1 MDGGKEGK
9 SLEDRTLLVGSSE
22 KSLALLQSLLADTS
36 YSQCHTAADG
46 AQARRML
53 AGGEYSLVVINTPLT
68 DETGLDLAVQ
78 AAQSSLAGVILLVR
92 AEMMEA
98 VVPKVEESGVLAVAK
113 PIARPLFD
121 QALRLS
127 MIARNRMLNL
137 HHQNEKLQTKLEE
150 MRMVDRAKCA
160 LIQYLRM
167 TEQQAHRHIEKQ
179 AMDTRQTKM
188 QVARDIV
195 NTYEML

>member
-1 MDGGKEGK
+1 MEG
-9 SLEDRTLLVGSSE
+9 LTLLVGSSE
-22 KSLALLQSLLADTS
+22 KSQTLLQSLLNGTGF
-36 YSQCHTAADG
+36 SQCALAQNG
-46 AQARRML
+46 AEARRML
-53 AGGEYSLVVINTPLT
+53 NQGEYALTVINTPLT
-68 DETGLDLAVQ
+68 DEPGIDLAVMT
-78 AAQSSLAGVILLVR
+78 AQSTLSGVILLVK
-92 AEMMEA
+92 AEMA
-98 VVPKVEESGVLAVAK
+98 DAISQKVEESGVLVVAK
-113 PIARPLFD
+113 PVARQLFD

-127 MIARNRMLNL
+127 MTARNRMLMLQN
-137 HHQNEKLQTKLEE
+137 QNEKLQKKIEE

-179 AMDTRQTKM
+179 AMDTRQTRM

>member
-1 MDGGKEGK
+1 ME
-9 SLEDRTLLVGSSE
+9 ERTLLVGSSE
-22 KSLALLQSLLADTS
+22 KSLALLASLLSDTPYKS
-36 YSQCHTAADG
+36 CQTAADA
-46 AQARRML
+46 AQARRLM
-53 AGGEYSLVVINTPLT
+53 AAGEYALIVVNAPLS

-92 AEMMEA
+92 GESMAAVAE
-98 VVPKVEESGVLAVAK
+98 KVSDSGVLVVGK
-113 PIARPLFD
+113 PVARPLFD

-127 MIARNRMLNL
+127 MIARNRMMNL
-137 HHQNEKLQTKLEE
+137 HRQNEKLQTKLEE

>member
-1 MDGGKEGK
+1 MTLEG
-9 SLEDRTLLVGSSE
+9 LTLLVGSSE
-22 KSLALLQSLLADTS
+22 KSQALLQSLLSGTGF
-36 YSQCHTAADG
+36 SQCVLAQNG
-46 AQARRML
+46 AEARRML
-53 AGGEYSLVVINTPLT
+53 NQGDYALTIINTPLT
-68 DETGLDLAVQ
+68 DEPGIDLAVKT
-78 AAQSSLAGVILLVR
+78 AQSTLSGVILLVK
-92 AEMMEA
+92 AEMA
-98 VVPKVEESGVLAVAK
+98 DVVSQKVEESGVLVVAK
-113 PIARPLFD
+113 PVARLLFD

-127 MIARNRMLNL
+127 MTARNRMLMLQN
-137 HHQNEKLQTKLEE
+137 QNEKLQKKIEE

>member
-1 MDGGKEGK
+1 MTLEGM
-9 SLEDRTLLVGSSE
+9 TLLVGSSE
-22 KSLALLQSLLADTS
+22 KSQSLLQSLLNGTGF
-36 YSQCHTAADG
+36 SQCTL
-46 AQARRML
+46 AQNGSEARRML
-53 AGGEYSLVVINTPLT
+53 TQGEYTLVIINTPLT
-68 DETGLDLAVQ
+68 DEPGIDLAVKT
-78 AAQSSLAGVILLVR
+78 AQSTLAGVILLVK
-92 AEMMEA
+92 AEMA
-98 VVPKVEESGVLAVAK
+98 DIISQKVEDGGVLVVAK
-113 PIARPLFD
+113 PVSRPLFD

-127 MIARNRMLNL
+127 MTARNRMLTLQN
-137 HHQNEKLQTKLEE
+137 QNEKLQKKIEE

-195 NTYEML
+195 NTYEMI

>member
-1 MDGGKEGK
+1 MTLEGM
-9 SLEDRTLLVGSSE
+9 TLLVGSSE
-22 KSLALLQSLLADTS
+22 KSQALLQSLLNGTGF
-36 YSQCHTAADG
+36 SQCTLSQNG
-46 AQARRML
+46 AEARRTL
-53 AGGEYSLVVINTPLT
+53 AQGDYSLVIINTPLI
-68 DETGLDLAVQ
+68 DEPGIDLAVKT
-78 AAQSSLAGVILLVR
+78 AQTTLSGVILLVK
-92 AEMMEA
+92 ADMA
-98 VVPKVEESGVLAVAK
+98 DVIAQKVEDSGVLVVAK
-113 PIARPLFD
+113 PVSRPLFD

-127 MIARNRMLNL
+127 MTARNRMLMLQN
-137 HHQNEKLQTKLEE
+137 QNEKLQKKIEE

-195 NTYEML
+195 NTYEMI

>member
-1 MDGGKEGK
+1 MTLEGT
-9 SLEDRTLLVGSSE
+9 TLLVGSSE
-22 KSLALLQSLLADTS
+22 KSQALLQTLLNGTGF
-36 YSQCHTAADG
+36 SQCTLSQNG
-46 AQARRML
+46 AEARRIL
-53 AGGEYSLVVINTPLT
+53 TQGDYSLVIINTPLT
-68 DETGLDLAVQ
+68 DEPGIDLAVKT
-78 AAQSSLAGVILLVR
+78 AQSTLSGVILLVK
-92 AEMMEA
+92 AEMA
-98 VVPKVEESGVLAVAK
+98 DVIAQKVEDSGVLVVAK
-113 PIARPLFD
+113 PVSRPLFD

-127 MIARNRMLNL
+127 MTARNRMLMLQN
-137 HHQNEKLQTKLEE
+137 QNEKLQKKIEE

-195 NTYEML
+195 NTYEMI

>member
-1 MDGGKEGK
+1 MTLEGK
-9 SLEDRTLLVGSSE
+9 TLLVGSSE
-22 KSLALLQSLLADTS
+22 KSQTLLQTLLNGTGF
-36 YSQCHTAADG
+36 SQCALSNNG
-46 AQARRML
+46 AEARRMM
-53 AGGEYSLVVINTPLT
+53 AQGDFALVIINTPLT
-68 DETGLDLAVQ
+68 DEPGIDLAVKT
-78 AAQSSLAGVILLVR
+78 AQSTLSGVILLVK
-92 AEMMEA
+92 AEMSD
-98 VVPKVEESGVLAVAK
+98 VISQKVEDSGVLVVAK
-113 PIARPLFD
+113 PVSRPLFD

-127 MIARNRMLNL
+127 MTARNRMLSLQN
-137 HHQNEKLQTKLEE
+137 QNEKLQKKIEE

-195 NTYEML
+195 NTYEMI

>member
-1 MDGGKEGK
+1 MEG
-9 SLEDRTLLVGSSE
+9 LTLLVGSSE
-22 KSLALLQSLLADTS
+22 KSQALLQSLLNGTGFQKCSLA
-36 YSQCHTAADG
+36 QNG
-46 AQARRML
+46 AEARRML
-53 AGGEYSLVVINTPLT
+53 AQGEYALTIINTPLT
-68 DETGLDLAVQ
+68 DEPGIDLAVKT
-78 AAQSSLAGVILLVR
+78 AQSTLSGVILLVK
-92 AEMMEA
+92 AEMA
-98 VVPKVEESGVLAVAK
+98 DAISQKVEESGVLVVAK
-113 PIARPLFD
+113 PVARQLFD

-127 MIARNRMLNL
+127 MTARNRMLMLQN
-137 HHQNEKLQTKLEE
+137 QNEKLQKKIEE

>member
-1 MDGGKEGK
+1 MTLEG
-9 SLEDRTLLVGSSE
+9 LTLLVGSSE
-22 KSLALLQSLLADTS
+22 KSQALLQSLLSGTGF
-36 YSQCHTAADG
+36 SQCVLAQNG
-46 AQARRML
+46 AEARRML
-53 AGGEYSLVVINTPLT
+53 NQGEYALTIINTPLT
-68 DETGLDLAVQ
+68 DETGIDLAVKT
-78 AAQSSLAGVILLVR
+78 AQSTLSGVILLVK
-92 AEMMEA
+92 AEMA
-98 VVPKVEESGVLAVAK
+98 DVVSQKVEESGVLVVAK
-113 PIARPLFD
+113 PVARLLFD

-127 MIARNRMLNL
+127 MTARNRMLMLQN
-137 HHQNEKLQTKLEE
+137 QNEKLQKKIEE

-195 NTYEML
+195 NTYEMI

>member
-1 MDGGKEGK
+1 M
-9 SLEDRTLLVGSSE
+9 LVGSSE
-22 KSLALLQSLLADTS
+22 KSRALLQSLLATTE
-36 YSQCHTAADG
+36 YSQCMSASSG
-46 AQARRML
+46 AEARRML
-53 AGGEYSLVVINTPLT
+53 ASGDFSLVIINTPLS
-68 DETGLDLAVQ
+68 DEPGMELAVET
-78 AAQSSLAGVILLVR
+78 AQSSLAGVILLVR
-92 AEMMEA
+92 AELAETIA
-98 VVPKVEESGVLAVAK
+98 ERVETSGVMVVGK
-113 PIARPLFD
+113 PVARPLFD

-127 MIARNRMLNL
+127 MTARNRMLFLQN
-137 HHQNEKLQTKLEE
+137 QNEKLQKKIEE

-188 QVARDIV
+188 QVAKDIV

>member
-1 MDGGKEGK
+1 MTLEG
-9 SLEDRTLLVGSSE
+9 LTLLVGSSE
-22 KSLALLQSLLADTS
+22 KSQALLQSLLSGTGF
-36 YSQCHTAADG
+36 SQCVLAQNG
-46 AQARRML
+46 AEARRML
-53 AGGEYSLVVINTPLT
+53 NQGEYALTIINTPLT
-68 DETGLDLAVQ
+68 DEPGIDLAVKT
-78 AAQSSLAGVILLVR
+78 AQSTLSGVILLVK
-92 AEMMEA
+92 AEMADM
-98 VVPKVEESGVLAVAK
+98 VSQKVEESGVLVVAK
-113 PIARPLFD
+113 PVARLLFD

-127 MIARNRMLNL
+127 MTARNRMLMLQN
-137 HHQNEKLQTKLEE
+137 QNEKLQKKIEE

>member
-1 MDGGKEGK
+1 
-9 SLEDRTLLVGSSE
+9 
-22 KSLALLQSLLADTS
+22 
-36 YSQCHTAADG
+36 
-46 AQARRML
+46 ML
-53 AGGEYSLVVINTPLT
+53 AQGEYSLVIINTPLT
-68 DETGLDLAVQ
+68 DEPGIDLAVKT
-78 AAQSSLAGVILLVR
+78 AQSTMSGVILLVK
-92 AEMMEA
+92 AEMA
-98 VVPKVEESGVLAVAK
+98 DAIAQKVEESGVLVVAK
-113 PIARPLFD
+113 PVARALFD

-127 MIARNRMLNL
+127 MTARNRMLMLQN
-137 HHQNEKLQTKLEE
+137 QNEKLQKKIEE
-150 MRMVDRAKCA
+150 MRRVDRAKGA

>member
-1 MDGGKEGK
+1 M
-9 SLEDRTLLVGSSE
+9 LM
-22 KSLALLQSLLADTS
+22 LQ
-36 YSQCHTAADG
+36 
-46 AQARRML
+46 
-53 AGGEYSLVVINTPLT
+53 N
-68 DETGLDLAVQ
+68 
-78 AAQSSLAGVILLVR
+78 
-92 AEMMEA
+92 
-98 VVPKVEESGVLAVAK
+98 
-113 PIARPLFD
+113 
-121 QALRLS
+121 
-127 MIARNRMLNL
+127 
-137 HHQNEKLQTKLEE
+137 QNEKLQKKIEE

>member
-1 MDGGKEGK
+1 MEG
-9 SLEDRTLLVGSSE
+9 LTLLVGSSE
-22 KSLALLQSLLADTS
+22 KSQALLQSLLNGTGLH
-36 YSQCHTAADG
+36 QCSLAQNG
-46 AQARRML
+46 AEARRML
-53 AGGEYSLVVINTPLT
+53 AQGEYVLTIINTPLI
-68 DETGLDLAVQ
+68 DEPGIDLAVKT
-78 AAQSSLAGVILLVR
+78 AQTTLSGVILLVK
-92 AEMMEA
+92 AEMA
-98 VVPKVEESGVLAVAK
+98 DIISQKVEESGVLVVAK
-113 PIARPLFD
+113 PVARPLFD

-127 MIARNRMLNL
+127 MTARNRMLMLQN
-137 HHQNEKLQTKLEE
+137 QNEKLQKKIEE

>member
-1 MDGGKEGK
+1 MTLEG
-9 SLEDRTLLVGSSE
+9 LTLLVGSSE
-22 KSLALLQSLLADTS
+22 KSQVLLQSLLSGTGFN
-36 YSQCHTAADG
+36 QCVLASNG
-46 AQARRML
+46 AEARRMQ
-53 AGGEYSLVVINTPLT
+53 AQGEYALTVINTPLT
-68 DETGLDLAVQ
+68 DEPGIDLAVKT
-78 AAQSSLAGVILLVR
+78 AQSTLSGVILLVK
-92 AEMMEA
+92 AEMA
-98 VVPKVEESGVLAVAK
+98 DIVSQKVEESGVLVVAK
-113 PIARPLFD
+113 PVARQLFD

-127 MIARNRMLNL
+127 MTARNRMLMLQN
-137 HHQNEKLQTKLEE
+137 QNEKLQKKIEE

>member
-1 MDGGKEGK
+1 MTLEG
-9 SLEDRTLLVGSSE
+9 LTLLVGSSE
-22 KSLALLQSLLADTS
+22 KSQALLQSLLNGTGF
-36 YSQCHTAADG
+36 SQCVLASNG
-46 AQARRML
+46 AEARRIQ
-53 AGGEYSLVVINTPLT
+53 AQGEYSLTIINTPLT
-68 DETGLDLAVQ
+68 DEPGIDLAVKT
-78 AAQSSLAGVILLVR
+78 AQSTLSGVILLVK
-92 AEMMEA
+92 AEMADA
-98 VVPKVEESGVLAVAK
+98 VSQKVEESGVLVVAK
-113 PIARPLFD
+113 PVARQLFD

-127 MIARNRMLNL
+127 MTARNRMLMLQN
-137 HHQNEKLQTKLEE
+137 QNEKLQKKIEE

-195 NTYEML
+195 NTYEMI

>member
-1 MDGGKEGK
+1 MEGM
-9 SLEDRTLLVGSSE
+9 TLLAGSSE
-22 KSLALLQSLLADTS
+22 KSLELLQSLLQGTTGS
-36 YSQCHTAADG
+36 GQCATAGNG
-46 AQARRML
+46 AEARRML
-53 AGGEYSLVVINTPLT
+53 ALKEYALVIINTPLN
-68 DETGLDLAVQ
+68 DEPGMDLAIK
-78 AAQSSLAGVILLVR
+78 AAQSTLAGVILLVR
-92 AEMMEA
+92 ADAADA
-98 VVPKVEESGVLAVAK
+98 VAQKVEESGVLVVAK
-113 PIARPLFD
+113 PVQRQLFD

-127 MIARNRMLNL
+127 MTARNRMLTLQN
-137 HHQNEKLQTKLEE
+137 QNEKLQKKIEE

>member
-1 MDGGKEGK
+1 MEGM
-9 SLEDRTLLVGSSE
+9 TLLVGSSE
-22 KSLALLQSLLADTS
+22 KSLELLQSLLQGAAGFS
-36 YSQCHTAADG
+36 RCVTAKNG
-46 AQARRML
+46 AEARRIL
-53 AGGEYSLVVINTPLT
+53 ALEEYTLVVINTPLT
-68 DETGLDLAVQ
+68 DEPGIDLAIK
-78 AAQSSLAGVILLVR
+78 AAQSTLAGVILLIKADM
-92 AEMMEA
+92 AE
-98 VVPKVEESGVLAVAK
+98 VVAQKVEESGVLVVAK
-113 PIARPLFD
+113 PVLRQLFD

-127 MIARNRMLNL
+127 MTARNRMLMLQN
-137 HHQNEKLQTKLEE
+137 QNEKLQKKIEE

-188 QVARDIV
+188 QVAKDIV

>member
-1 MDGGKEGK
+1 MEGM
-9 SLEDRTLLVGSSE
+9 TLLVGSSE
-22 KSLALLQSLLADTS
+22 KSRALLQSLLATTE
-36 YSQCHTAADG
+36 YSQCMSASSG
-46 AQARRML
+46 AEARRML
-53 AGGEYSLVVINTPLT
+53 ASGDFSLVIINTPLS
-68 DETGLDLAVQ
+68 DEPGMELAVET
-78 AAQSSLAGVILLVR
+78 AQSSLAGVILLVR
-92 AEMMEA
+92 AELAETIA
-98 VVPKVEESGVLAVAK
+98 ERVETSGVMVVGK
-113 PIARPLFD
+113 PVARPLFD

-127 MIARNRMLNL
+127 MTARNRMLFLQN
-137 HHQNEKLQTKLEE
+137 QNEKLQKKIEE

-188 QVARDIV
+188 QVAKDIV

>member
-1 MDGGKEGK
+1 MALEGM
-9 SLEDRTLLVGSSE
+9 TLLAGSSE
-22 KSLALLQSLLADTS
+22 KSQALLQSLLSGTGFHHCALA
-36 YSQCHTAADG
+36 QNG
-46 AQARRML
+46 AEARRML
-53 AGGEYSLVVINTPLT
+53 TQGEYALVIINAPLT
-68 DETGLDLAVQ
+68 DEPGIDLAVKT
-78 AAQSSLAGVILLVR
+78 AQSTLAGVILLVK
-92 AEMMEA
+92 AEMA
-98 VVPKVEESGVLAVAK
+98 DVITQKVEDSGVLVVAK
-113 PIARPLFD
+113 PVARPLFD

-127 MIARNRMLNL
+127 MTARNRMLMLQN
-137 HHQNEKLQTKLEE
+137 QNEKLQKKIEE

>member
-1 MDGGKEGK
+1 MTLEG
-9 SLEDRTLLVGSSE
+9 LTLLVGSSE
-22 KSLALLQSLLADTS
+22 KSQALLQALLSGTAF
-36 YSQCHTAADG
+36 SQCVMASNG
-46 AQARRML
+46 AEARRMQTQGDYAL
-53 AGGEYSLVVINTPLT
+53 TIINTPLT
-68 DETGLDLAVQ
+68 DEPGIDLAVKT
-78 AAQSSLAGVILLVR
+78 AQSTLSGVILLVK
-92 AEMMEA
+92 AEMA
-98 VVPKVEESGVLAVAK
+98 DVVSQKVEESGVLVVAK
-113 PIARPLFD
+113 PVSRQLFD

-127 MIARNRMLNL
+127 MTARNRMLMLQN
-137 HHQNEKLQTKLEE
+137 QNEKLQKKIEE

>member
-1 MDGGKEGK
+1 MEGM
-9 SLEDRTLLVGSSE
+9 TLLVGSSE
-22 KSLALLQSLLADTS
+22 KSRALLQSLLATTE
-36 YSQCHTAADG
+36 YSQCVSASSG
-46 AQARRML
+46 AEARRML
-53 AGGEYSLVVINTPLT
+53 ASGDFSLVIINTPLS
-68 DETGLDLAVQ
+68 DEPGMELAVET
-78 AAQSSLAGVILLVR
+78 AQSSLAGVILLVR
-92 AEMMEA
+92 AELAETIA
-98 VVPKVEESGVLAVAK
+98 ERVETSGVMVVGK
-113 PIARPLFD
+113 PVARPLFD

-127 MIARNRMLNL
+127 MTARNRMLFLQN
-137 HHQNEKLQTKLEE
+137 QNEKLQKKIEE

-188 QVARDIV
+188 QVAKDIV

>member
-1 MDGGKEGK
+1 MTLEG
-9 SLEDRTLLVGSSE
+9 LTLLVGSSE
-22 KSLALLQSLLADTS
+22 KSQALLQSLLSGTGF
-36 YSQCHTAADG
+36 SQCMLAQNG
-46 AQARRML
+46 AEARRML
-53 AGGEYSLVVINTPLT
+53 AQGEYALVIINTPLT
-68 DETGLDLAVQ
+68 DEPGIELAVKT
-78 AAQSSLAGVILLVR
+78 AQSTLAGVILLVK
-92 AEMMEA
+92 AEMA
-98 VVPKVEESGVLAVAK
+98 DIVSQKVEESGVLVVAK
-113 PIARPLFD
+113 PVARQLFD

-127 MIARNRMLNL
+127 MTARNRMLILQN
-137 HHQNEKLQTKLEE
+137 QNEKLQKKIEE

>member
-1 MDGGKEGK
+1 MHRISKENALGECLRLFGAELREERTK
-9 SLEDRTLLVGSSE
+9 CFTTSRGDRARRRRAILRLEVV
-22 KSLALLQSLLADTS
+22 
-36 YSQCHTAADG
+36 ADG
-46 AQARRML
+46 VRLRFVVLRDLRLEADLGAKVVERRPTGCTL
-53 AGGEYSLVVINTPLT
+53 TSAGEQLLPIAERV
-68 DETGLDLAVQ
+68 ET
-78 AAQSSLAGVILLVR
+78 
-92 AEMMEA
+92 
-98 VVPKVEESGVLAVAK
+98 SGVMVVGK
-113 PIARPLFD
+113 PVARPLFD

-127 MIARNRMLNL
+127 MTARNRMLFLQN
-137 HHQNEKLQTKLEE
+137 QNEKLQKKIEE

-188 QVARDIV
+188 QVAKDIV

>member
-1 MDGGKEGK
+1 MEG
-9 SLEDRTLLVGSSE
+9 LTLLVGSSE
-22 KSLALLQSLLADTS
+22 KSQALLQTLLSGTGFNQCSLA
-36 YSQCHTAADG
+36 QNG
-46 AQARRML
+46 AEARRML
-53 AGGEYSLVVINTPLT
+53 NQGEYALTVINTPLT
-68 DETGLDLAVQ
+68 DEPGIDLAVKT
-78 AAQSSLAGVILLVR
+78 AQSTLSGVILLVK
-92 AEMMEA
+92 AEMA
-98 VVPKVEESGVLAVAK
+98 DAISQKVEESGVLVVAK
-113 PIARPLFD
+113 PVARQLFD

-127 MIARNRMLNL
+127 MTARNRMLMLQN
-137 HHQNEKLQTKLEE
+137 QNEKLQKKIEE

>member
-1 MDGGKEGK
+1 MEGM
-9 SLEDRTLLVGSSE
+9 TLLVGSTE
-22 KSLALLQSLLADTS
+22 KSQMLLQTLLNGTGLQKCALA
-36 YSQCHTAADG
+36 QNG
-46 AQARRML
+46 AEARRML
-53 AGGEYSLVVINTPLT
+53 SSGEYSLVIINTPLT
-68 DETGLDLAVQ
+68 DEPGIDLAVKT
-78 AAQSSLAGVILLVR
+78 AQSSLAGVILLVR
-92 AEMMEA
+92 AEMAEEIA
-98 VVPKVEESGVLAVAK
+98 QKVDESGVLVVAK
-113 PIARPLFD
+113 PVARPLFD

-127 MIARNRMLNL
+127 MTARNRMLMLQN
-137 HHQNEKLQTKLEE
+137 QNEKLQKKIEE

>member
-1 MDGGKEGK
+1 MTLEG
-9 SLEDRTLLVGSSE
+9 LTLLVGSSE
-22 KSLALLQSLLADTS
+22 KSQALLQSLLSGTGF
-36 YSQCHTAADG
+36 SQCVLAQNG
-46 AQARRML
+46 AEARRML
-53 AGGEYSLVVINTPLT
+53 NQGEYALTIINTPLT
-68 DETGLDLAVQ
+68 DEPGIDLAVKT
-78 AAQSSLAGVILLVR
+78 AQSTLSGVILLVK
-92 AEMMEA
+92 AEMA
-98 VVPKVEESGVLAVAK
+98 DVVSQKVEESGVLVVAK
-113 PIARPLFD
+113 PVSRLLFD

-127 MIARNRMLNL
+127 MTARNRMLMLQN
-137 HHQNEKLQTKLEE
+137 QNEKLQKKIEE

>member
-1 MDGGKEGK
+1 MEGM
-9 SLEDRTLLVGSSE
+9 TLLVGSTE
-22 KSLALLQSLLADTS
+22 KSQMLLQTLLNGTGLQKCALA
-36 YSQCHTAADG
+36 QNG
-46 AQARRML
+46 AEARRML
-53 AGGEYSLVVINTPLT
+53 SSGEYSLVIINTPLT
-68 DETGLDLAVQ
+68 DEPGIDLAVKT
-78 AAQSSLAGVILLVR
+78 AQSSLAGVILLVR
-92 AEMMEA
+92 AEMADEIA
-98 VVPKVEESGVLAVAK
+98 QKVDESGVLVVAK
-113 PIARPLFD
+113 PVARPLFD

-127 MIARNRMLNL
+127 MTARNRMLMLQN
-137 HHQNEKLQTKLEE
+137 QNEKLQKKIEE